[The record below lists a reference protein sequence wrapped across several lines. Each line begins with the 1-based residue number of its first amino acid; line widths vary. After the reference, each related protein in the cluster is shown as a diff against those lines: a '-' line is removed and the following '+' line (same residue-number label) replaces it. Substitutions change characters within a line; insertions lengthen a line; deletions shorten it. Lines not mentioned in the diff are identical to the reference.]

1 MKLPRDI
8 SGSEAV
14 RALARLG
21 FSVARQ
27 SGSHV
32 RMVRGPRRVTIPMHR
47 NLIAATLQSILRQAA
62 VSLEDFL
69 GVL

>member
-8 SGSEAV
+8 SGTEAV
-14 RALARLG
+14 SALERLG

-32 RMVRGPRRVTIPMHR
+32 RLVRGARRVTVPMHR
-47 NLIAATLQSILRQAA
+47 NIIVGTLQSILRQAG

-69 GVL
+69 KVL